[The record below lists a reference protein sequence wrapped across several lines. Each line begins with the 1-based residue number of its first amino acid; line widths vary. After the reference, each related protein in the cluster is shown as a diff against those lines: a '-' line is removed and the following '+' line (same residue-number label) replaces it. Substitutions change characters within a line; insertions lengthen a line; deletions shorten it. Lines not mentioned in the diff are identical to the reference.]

1 MAIVAV
7 AVAALVRA
15 ALTPVWGEFD
25 RPYILFFPAVVF
37 AAWYGRLGAAVVA
50 IILGTLVA
58 NYLFL
63 EPNLGFQKE
72 SVKQW
77 TLLTAFV
84 SVSFAIAL
92 LIERMHRATT
102 RAVHEASERRR
113 SEAAL
118 RDSEQELRTARDEA
132 IEANAAKLG
141 AAARIQLRAMSAA
154 RLPRENPFDLIFAD
168 PPYAEGSGSAVAH
181 AVAEAGWLAP
191 GGWLAIETAKGDDVA
206 APPTMS
212 IEATRDVGRARL
224 TLLRG

>member
-1 MAIVAV
+1 MTLHQQRSVLIRIVVAIVAV

-132 IEANAAKLG
+132 IEANAAKDRFL
-141 AAARIQLRAMSAA
+141 AVLSHELRTPLNPILLLASEHSHDASLPEDLRASFQTIADNAA
-154 RLPRENPFDLIFAD
+154 L
-168 PPYAEGSGSAVAH
+168 
-181 AVAEAGWLAP
+181 
-191 GGWLAIETAKGDDVA
+191 
-206 APPTMS
+206 
-212 IEATRDVGRARL
+212 
-224 TLLRG
+224 